1 MECEMVQKV
10 LVEILDDI
18 DGSVASET
26 VPFSLDGVSYEI
38 DLSAENAAA
47 LREELAAYV
56 ASGRRTGGRKIR
68 SAIGRPIAT
77 SAAED
82 RDRSRA
88 IRAWAEEHGYEV
100 ADRGRISSE
109 VIAAFD
115 EAQQNA
121 AQPSTVVRR
130 RNSAQKRS
138 ASTRK

>member
-38 DLSAENAAA
+38 DLSKGNAAA

-56 ASGRRTGGRKIR
+56 ASGRRTGGRKTR
-68 SAIGRPIAT
+68 SSIGRT
-77 SAAED
+77 RSVSAVD
-82 RDRSRA
+82 GRDRSRA

-115 EAQQNA
+115 EVQQNA
-121 AQPSTVVRR
+121 APASTITRR
-130 RNSAQKRS
+130 RNGAQKK
-138 ASTRK
+138 AVNAGK

>member
-1 MECEMVQKV
+1 MVQKV

-38 DLSAENAAA
+38 DLSEENAAA

-68 SAIGRPIAT
+68 SAIGRPSAT
-77 SAAED
+77 STAED

-88 IRAWAEEHGYEV
+88 IRVWAEEHGDEV
-100 ADRGRISSE
+100 ADRGRISSQ
-109 VIAAFD
+109 VVAAFD

-121 AQPSTVVRR
+121 APPSKVKR
-130 RNSAQKRS
+130 RNDTQVRAVG
-138 ASTRK
+138 TRK

>member
-10 LVEILDDI
+10 LVDILDDI
-18 DGSVASET
+18 DGSMASET
-26 VPFSLDGVSYEI
+26 VPFGLDGVSYEI

-56 ASGRRTGGRKIR
+56 TSGRRTGGRKIR
-68 SAIGRPIAT
+68 SSVGRPSAT
-77 SAAED
+77 SAAD
-82 RDRSRA
+82 GRDRSRA
-88 IRAWAEEHGYEV
+88 IRAWAEGHGYEV

-121 AQPSTVVRR
+121 AQLSIVVRR
-130 RNSAQKRS
+130 RNSA
-138 ASTRK
+138 